1 MLSVP
6 VTVCTAFVSV
16 SESVVLPEIT
26 AESLVPAIFT
36 LRDDVEPAAVAT
48 VMLSV

>member
-1 MLSVP
+1 MVRVP
-6 VTVCTAFVSV
+6 VTVCAASVSV
-16 SESVVLPEIT
+16 SVPVVLPAIT

-36 LRDDVEPAAVAT
+36 LRDEVEPAAVAT